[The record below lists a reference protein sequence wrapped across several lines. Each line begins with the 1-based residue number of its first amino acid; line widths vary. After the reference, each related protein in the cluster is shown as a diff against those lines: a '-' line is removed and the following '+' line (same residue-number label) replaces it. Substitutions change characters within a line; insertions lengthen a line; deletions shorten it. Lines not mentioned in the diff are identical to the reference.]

1 MKLAENIQVKG
12 KWCDRQSG
20 KKLTTEVDLKMQDPE
35 SIHVTFNAKIY
46 SFKRT
51 NGNFASKFT
60 IDEGEIFSNEILGK
74 FEAIYEEDQKFMTFQ
89 TIEAKGSGIRI
100 RSNGYADTKMPGK
113 SVGFLYY
120 DNSGI
125 AFDVVGGWTDI
136 GRFAFHSGGKSMVL
150 KRTGSLKK
158 DLLAVDGSLLEV
170 QGVEVMKVNSVGS
183 EMPNVGGIDEE
194 AGSGN
199 YPDRCNM
206 VLLRDGTKNW
216 KYKALPE
223 GVEIDWN
230 EINPQKS
237 HFTEKSHQEP
247 SSMLMAEGKI
257 QEKPVPLLRMDSS
270 NVRLQERVK
279 SYNKSFGTTPYELE
293 LTANL
298 DIEGVQVQRAGSG
311 KA

>member
-1 MKLAENIQVKG
+1 MEDQ
-12 KWCDRQSG
+12 
-20 KKLTTEVDLKMQDPE
+20 E
-35 SIHVTFNAKIY
+35 SIHVTLNAKIY
-46 SFKRT
+46 IFKRT
-51 NGNFASKFT
+51 NGHFATKFS
-60 IDEGEIFSNEILGK
+60 IDEGEIFSHEILGK
-74 FEAIYEEDQKFMTFQ
+74 FEAIYEEDQKFLTFQ
-89 TIEAKGSGIRI
+89 AIEAKASGIRI
-100 RSNGYADTKMPGK
+100 RSNGYADTKVPGK

-136 GRFAFHSGGKSMVL
+136 RRFAFHSGGKSMVL

-158 DLLAVDGSLLEV
+158 DVLAADGSLMEV
-170 QGVEVMKVNSVGS
+170 QGVEVMRVNSVGS
-183 EMPNVGGIDEE
+183 EMPNGGIDEE

-230 EINPQKS
+230 KINPQKS
-237 HFTEKSHQEP
+237 HLTDKSHQEP
-247 SSMLMAEGKI
+247 SSMLMTEGNI
-257 QEKPVPLLRMDSS
+257 QEKPVPLIRVDSS
-270 NVRLQERVK
+270 NVRLQERVR
-279 SYNKSFGTTPYELE
+279 SYNKSFVTIPYEVE

>member
-1 MKLAENIQVKG
+1 MPDQ
-12 KWCDRQSG
+12 
-20 KKLTTEVDLKMQDPE
+20 E
-35 SIHVTFNAKIY
+35 SIHVTFNGQIFN
-46 SFKRT
+46 FKRT
-51 NGNFASKFT
+51 NGNFTTKFT
-60 IDEGEIFSNEILGK
+60 IDEGEIFSHEIFGK
-74 FEAIYEEDQKFMTFQ
+74 FEAIYEEDQKFLTFQ
-89 TIEAKGSGIRI
+89 AIEAKAGGIRI
-100 RSNGYADTKMPGK
+100 RSNGYADTKVAGK

-120 DNSGI
+120 DDSGI
-125 AFDVVGGWTDI
+125 TFDVAGGWTDI
-136 GRFAFHSGGKSMVL
+136 RRFAFHSGGKSMVL

-158 DLLAVDGSLLEV
+158 DFLAADGSLLEV
-170 QGVEVMKVNSVGS
+170 QGVEVMRVNSLGS

-216 KYKALPE
+216 KYRALPE

-230 EINPQKS
+230 EINPQKT

-257 QEKPVPLLRMDSS
+257 QEKPVPLLRVNSG
-270 NVRLQERVK
+270 NVRLQERVR
-279 SYNKSFGTTPYELE
+279 SYNKSFGAIPNEVE

-298 DIEGVQVQRAGSG
+298 DIEGVRVQRAGSG
-311 KA
+311 RA